1 MVDEVAE
8 HLGHIDILVNSARC
22 VPPRHPARPDRT
34 PGVFDQRVACDQF
47 DTGHHVDHAL
57 GRS

>member
-8 HLGHIDILVNSARC
+8 HLGHIDILVNSAG
-22 VPPRHPARPDRT
+22 VFLPGILLAPTARP
-34 PGVFDQRVACDQF
+34 GFDQRVACDQS

-57 GRS
+57 GTS